1 MAAPGSVKGANKIK
15 ARHYVE
21 YALLRGFTS
30 FCSLFGL
37 DGASAIGGWLVR
49 TVGPLTPPHKVA
61 RDNMR
66 MCMPEMTD
74 KDIEKNLR
82 EMWDNFGRTLQE
94 FPQITKLLPYHDG
107 SRIDVVGGEI
117 IDDVVDRGKGAL
129 FISGHFANWEL
140 LAPCI
145 RLRGFDLD
153 GVYRSANNALVNAWS
168 MRLRGPNSFSS
179 QSPKG
184 RAGAKMIVKH
194 IRAGTPVAMLVDQ
207 KMNNGIE
214 APFFGRPAMT
224 AGAAAQLSEKYDCPI
239 VPMHIRRLKGA
250 HFRVEIYPPLDV
262 PRTGNK
268 AEDIVA
274 ITTAY
279 NQFLEDRIREVP
291 GQWMWMH
298 NRWSPPKRKKK
309 YGPKPARES
318 ATD

>member
-1 MAAPGSVKGANKIK
+1 MAKPDSIK
-15 ARHYVE
+15 REQDLKVRHYVE
-21 YALLRGFTS
+21 YALLRGFTG

-49 TVGPLTPPHKVA
+49 TFGPFTPPHRIA
-61 RDNMR
+61 RNNMH
-66 MCMPEMTD
+66 MCIPEMSD
-74 KDIEKNLR
+74 EEIDKNLR
-82 EMWDNFGRTLQE
+82 EMWDNFGRTMQE
-94 FPQITKLLPYHDG
+94 FPQIKKLLPYGED
-107 SRIDVVGGEI
+107 SRIEVVGGEI
-117 IDDVVDRGKGAL
+117 IDEVVDRGKGAI
-129 FISGHFANWEL
+129 FVSGHFANWEL

-184 RAGAKMIVKH
+184 RAGAKMIVGH
-194 IRAGTPVAMLVDQ
+194 IRKGTPVAMLVDQ

-214 APFFGRPAMT
+214 APFFGRPSMT
-224 AGAAAQLSEKYDCPI
+224 AGAAAQLSEKYACPI

-250 HFRVEIYPPLDV
+250 HFRVEVYPPLEV
-262 PRTGNK
+262 RGTGSK
-268 AEDIVA
+268 SEDIVA
-274 ITTAY
+274 ITAAY

-309 YGPKPARES
+309 YGPKPVRES
-318 ATD
+318 AED